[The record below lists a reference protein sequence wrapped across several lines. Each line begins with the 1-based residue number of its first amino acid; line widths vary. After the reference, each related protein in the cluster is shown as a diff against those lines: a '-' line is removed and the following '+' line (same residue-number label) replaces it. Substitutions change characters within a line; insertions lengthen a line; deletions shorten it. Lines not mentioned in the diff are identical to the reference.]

1 MAIMWIFTAFL
12 FICALLY
19 QELFNNIPGWLP
31 YIISGLSIAS
41 SILFALSKF
50 KQKALIIRVANY
62 VLLALLG
69 VLSLH
74 FILNSFDVYKFV
86 LPQIFYSL
94 KIYRFVTLSGY
105 FLLSLLLFFYLLAK
119 PLKFKFKSL
128 KPWQI
133 LLVFYVVAVLLTHT
147 LLALGYFYRDTT
159 LALRNINTPFA
170 DRFTS
175 RLGGNSYYGWIW
187 PYSQFINKYSPEDTV
202 IVIPPQSVVWKME
215 GNPDYLRWF
224 IYPRK
229 AVGLA
234 SDNTIPEK
242 ADYALIS
249 IGECGE
255 GDCGWPKISIPE
267 EKIKRIILI
276 DRETEDETII
286 ENSGYELDKDK
297 YQWGIIELRKD
308 L

>member
-12 FICALLY
+12 FICTLLY

-31 YIISGLSIAS
+31 YIISGFLIAS

-86 LPQIFYSL
+86 LPQLFYNL
-94 KIYRFVTLSGY
+94 KIYRFITLSGY
-105 FLLSLLLFFYLLAK
+105 FLLSLLLYVCLLAK
-119 PLKFKFKSL
+119 PIKLKLKSVKL
-128 KPWQI
+128 WQI
-133 LLVFYVVAVLLTHT
+133 LLAFYAVVVLFTYS

-159 LALRNINTPFA
+159 LTLRNINTPFA

-187 PYSQFINKYSPEDTV
+187 PYTKFINKYTPENSV
-202 IVIPPQSVVWKME
+202 IMIPPQSVVWKME

-229 AVGLA
+229 MVGISA
-234 SDNTIPEK
+234 ENTIPEE
-242 ADYALIS
+242 ADFVLIS

-255 GDCGWPKISIPE
+255 GDCGWPKINILE
-267 EKIKRIILI
+267 DEIKRIILI
-276 DRETEDETII
+276 DRGTEDETIV
-286 ENSGYELDKDK
+286 ENSSYEPNNDR